1 MFYIIFI
8 SFIKKKMY
16 FCIKYFLHLK
26 SYKNESKPFT
36 KSSRQVST

>member
-8 SFIKKKMY
+8 SFIKKKCT
-16 FCIKYFLHLK
+16 FASSIFLHLK